1 MHWLLYFLASLPA
14 AATGLVCG
22 GFIGTKCVRW
32 YRISSFEGGSGYF
45 VIFMALLGSVAGLVI
60 GLVTAGIMKPEGA
73 AAHWGMAG
81 LAAGAVLSV
90 TAVIVMVCRL
100 RAADVPPRLDGR
112 ELMLVAE
119 IKLPAGMAPPTAGE
133 STDRELTLHSVVRRT
148 ARQSQSGKWLP
159 EQARQED
166 GRWIVPGSAFL
177 FTGRGQRSLSV
188 RLHGENLIG
197 YLVPL
202 PARPGRKFLE
212 WSEWGPRPRPPH
224 PPWPESKPCYRF
236 RIQPVAQS

>member
-1 MHWLLYFLASLPA
+1 MHWLLYFLVSLPA

-45 VIFMALLGSVAGLVI
+45 VILMALLGAVVGLVA
-60 GLVTAGIMKPEGA
+60 GLVTAGSMKPESA

-81 LAAGAVLSV
+81 LAVAVMLAI
-90 TAVIVMVCRL
+90 TAATLTMCRL
-100 RAADVPPRLDGR
+100 LADVPPRLDGR

-133 STDRELTLHSVVRRT
+133 STDCELTLHSVVRRT

-166 GRWIVPGSAFL
+166 GRWIVPGCAYL
-177 FTGRGQRSLSV
+177 FTQRGHRSLSV
-188 RLHGENLIG
+188 RLHGEYVIG
-197 YLVPL
+197 YLIPL
-202 PARPGRKFLE
+202 PARPGRKFLDC
-212 WSEWGPRPRPPH
+212 SEWGPRPRPPH
-224 PPWPESKPCYRF
+224 PPWPDTKPCYRF
-236 RIQPVAQS
+236 CIQPVAES